1 MRYGGFIMSIFLM
14 HGLKCKNLCP
24 YDVKGVSS
32 IDLELNISHQ
42 LNVIGFFCPVPLAE
56 TKKALKNLKRGDVLE
71 VIADD
76 PEALHDIPML
86 IERLPHSMKII
97 NDQSGEFRFIIEVK

>member
-1 MRYGGFIMSIFLM
+1 MSGHSTDRVF
-14 HGLKCKNLCP
+14 
-24 YDVKGVSS
+24 
-32 IDLELNISHQ
+32 SHQ

-86 IERLPHSMKII
+86 IERLPHDMSIFYE
-97 NDQSGEFRFIIEVK
+97 DSGEFRFIIEVR

>member
-1 MRYGGFIMSIFLM
+1 M
-14 HGLKCKNLCP
+14 
-24 YDVKGVSS
+24 YDT
-32 IDLELNISHQ
+32 DFNQNISHQ

-86 IERLPHSMKII
+86 IERMPHTMNVI
-97 NDQSGEFRFIIEVK
+97 NDKSGEFRFIIEVK

>member
-1 MRYGGFIMSIFLM
+1 M
-14 HGLKCKNLCP
+14 NQ
-24 YDVKGVSS
+24 
-32 IDLELNISHQ
+32 NISHH

-71 VIADD
+71 VVADD
-76 PEALHDIPML
+76 PESLHDISMF
-86 IERLPHSMKII
+86 IERMPHSMNVI

>member
-1 MRYGGFIMSIFLM
+1 M
-14 HGLKCKNLCP
+14 
-24 YDVKGVSS
+24 YDT
-32 IDLELNISHQ
+32 DLNQNISHH

-71 VIADD
+71 VVADD
-76 PEALHDIPML
+76 PEALHDISML
-86 IERLPHSMKII
+86 IERMAHTMNII

>member
-1 MRYGGFIMSIFLM
+1 M
-14 HGLKCKNLCP
+14 NQ
-24 YDVKGVSS
+24 
-32 IDLELNISHQ
+32 NISHH

-71 VIADD
+71 VVADD
-76 PEALHDIPML
+76 PESLHDISML
-86 IERLPHSMKII
+86 IESMPHSMNVI

>member
-1 MRYGGFIMSIFLM
+1 MSGQSTDRVF
-14 HGLKCKNLCP
+14 
-24 YDVKGVSS
+24 
-32 IDLELNISHQ
+32 SHQ
-42 LNVIGFFCPVPLAE
+42 LNVIGFCPVPLAE

-86 IERLPHSMKII
+86 IERLPHDISIFYE
-97 NDQSGEFRFIIEVK
+97 DSGEFRFIIEVR

>member
-1 MRYGGFIMSIFLM
+1 M
-14 HGLKCKNLCP
+14 HALKCMSFYPCT
-24 YDVKGVSS
+24 VKEIS
-32 IDLELNISHQ
+32 DLDMNRNISHH

-56 TKKALKNLKRGDVLE
+56 TKKALNDLKRGDVLE

-76 PEALHDIPML
+76 PEALHDISML
-86 IERLPHSMKII
+86 IERLPHLMDII

>member
-1 MRYGGFIMSIFLM
+1 MMIKEIYVLT
-14 HGLKCKNLCP
+14 HGLKSMSFYP
-24 YDVKGVSS
+24 HTVKVMS
-32 IDLELNISHQ
+32 DLDLNRNISHH

-56 TKKALKNLKRGDVLE
+56 TKKALKDLKRGDVLE

-86 IERLPHSMKII
+86 IERLPHSMDII

>member
-1 MRYGGFIMSIFLM
+1 M
-14 HGLKCKNLCP
+14 
-24 YDVKGVSS
+24 VKVVSS
-32 IDLELNISHQ
+32 VDMNQNISHH

-71 VIADD
+71 VVADD
-76 PEALHDIPML
+76 PESLHDISML
-86 IERLPHSMKII
+86 IERMPHSMNVI

>member
-1 MRYGGFIMSIFLM
+1 MSGQSTDRVF
-14 HGLKCKNLCP
+14 
-24 YDVKGVSS
+24 
-32 IDLELNISHQ
+32 SHQ

-56 TKKALKNLKRGDVLE
+56 TKKALKNRGDVLE

-86 IERLPHSMKII
+86 IERLPHDMSIFYE
-97 NDQSGEFRFIIEVK
+97 DSGEFRFIIEVR

>member
-1 MRYGGFIMSIFLM
+1 MS
-14 HGLKCKNLCP
+14 GT
-24 YDVKGVSS
+24 
-32 IDLELNISHQ
+32 DLDRNISHQ

-56 TKKALKNLKRGDVLE
+56 TKKALNDLKRGDVLE

-76 PEALHDIPML
+76 PESLHDIAML
-86 IERLPHSMKII
+86 MERLPHLMNII